1 MTEPLDVRTMTRGLR
16 SGDPAAFE
24 VFYASHADRMYR
36 YLLVS
41 ARGDE
46 ELARDVLQD
55 ALLRVIRYAR
65 PIETAE
71 ELWRWLVSL
80 MRSALVDRCRRDGR
94 DRSLP
99 LDREPASE
107 DRATDGLFGQL
118 DEALAALPAEER
130 GLLEEH
136 YVQGASQAEMAL
148 RHDSSLKA
156 LAMRLSRLRR
166 RVRDLLVKGLGRG

>member
-1 MTEPLDVRTMTRGLR
+1 VADPLDVRTMTRGLR
-16 SGDPAAFE
+16 SGNAAAFD

-46 ELARDVLQD
+46 EVARDVLQD

-65 PIETAE
+65 PLDTAE
-71 ELWRWLVSL
+71 DLWRWLVSL
-80 MRSALVDRCRRDGR
+80 MRSALIDRCRRDGR

-107 DRATDGLFGQL
+107 ERATDSLFARL

-136 YVQGASQAEMAL
+136 YLQGASQAEMAI
-148 RHDSSLKA
+148 RHDASLKA

-166 RVRDLLVKGLGRG
+166 RVRDFLVKGLCRG